1 MPDPAALLLATLPR
15 AGAAH
20 RRRLREV
27 WRSAGWP
34 CRDPLEAELLAAGW
48 LAARRDGFGRETLE
62 VTAAGLAVMAQ
73 ATAGHRAARGG
84 HEALV
89 ERVARELQ
97 REGRLVWRGLSLRA
111 GLDAAA
117 AQPLAPEAEPV
128 AAPAGV
134 DAAEAGWLVPP
145 MPAAPRPRWVVA
157 QPDLFSIRP
166 STREDGLLPLAHEI
180 KVHRADLLSDLR
192 RPDKGAAYRA
202 MAGACWYVL
211 RDGIGDAEEVPA
223 PFGVM
228 VARGE
233 RLEVLR
239 PPQRAGGGSLPLAT
253 WLALARA
260 APEPPPEEPA
270 QRALGAPGPDPAA
283 DAAAGLPMLRP
294 PA

>member
-1 MPDPAALLLATLPR
+1 MTAPAASPLLAPPR
-15 AGAAH
+15 AGVAH

-48 LAARRDGFGRETLE
+48 LAARRDADGRETLE
-62 VTAAGLAVMAQ
+62 VTPAGLVVLAQ
-73 ATAGHRAARGG
+73 ATAVHRAARDG

-89 ERVARELQ
+89 ARVARELQ
-97 REGRLVWRGLSLRA
+97 REGRLVWRGLGLRA
-111 GLDAAA
+111 GLDGSG
-117 AQPLAPEAEPV
+117 PPV
-128 AAPAGV
+128 TDGPADASPPDDAGC
-134 DAAEAGWLVPP
+134 DAAAGWLEPAP
-145 MPAAPRPRWVVA
+145 PAAPRRRWVMA

-180 KVHRADLLSDLR
+180 KVHRSDLLADLR

-211 RDGIGDAEEVPA
+211 REGIGEADEIPA

-228 VARGE
+228 VARGD
-233 RLEVLR
+233 RLEALR
-239 PPQRAGGGSLPLAT
+239 APQRAAGGGSLPLAT

-260 APEPPPEEPA
+260 TPEPAPDDPE
-270 QRALGAPGPDPAA
+270 QRALGAPDAGATPAA
-283 DAAAGLPMLRP
+283 D
-294 PA
+294 